1 MFKRIIKDNKS
12 FRSKDIETLD
22 IGNRKIHPI
31 TTNLVDTRNFNN
43 PICLTK
49 MYIKNDKLN
58 IYNNYICNG
67 ENKYKDYI
75 TLPPIY
81 FDSNDLLQIY
91 NIIDIESLNIWVKS
105 NIDLYNIVTISRV
118 LNCWIENNIDI
129 IKINNN
135 LINNIYINIISMY
148 INPKIQEKISDEKE
162 VKDYIKYWIDKYD
175 KNDNNNLYNDLIKY
189 INLKYNKYI

>member
-31 TTNLVDTRNFNN
+31 TTNLVDARNFNN

-81 FDSNDLLQIY
+81 IDSNDLLQIY
-91 NIIDIESLNIWVKS
+91 NIIDIESLNIWVET
-105 NIDLYNIVTISRV
+105 NINQYNIVTINRV

-135 LINNIYINIISMY
+135 IINSIYINIINMY
-148 INPKIQEKISDEKE
+148 INPNIRKKINVEKE
-162 VKDYIKYWIDKYD
+162 IKDYIKYWIEKYNKD
-175 KNDNNNLYNDLIKY
+175 DNNILFNDIIKY
-189 INLKYNKYI
+189 INLKYDKDI